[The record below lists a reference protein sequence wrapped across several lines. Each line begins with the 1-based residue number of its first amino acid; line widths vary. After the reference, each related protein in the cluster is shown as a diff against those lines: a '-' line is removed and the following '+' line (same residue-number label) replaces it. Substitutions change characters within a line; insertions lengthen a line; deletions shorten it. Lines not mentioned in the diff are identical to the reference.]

1 MALREIYVSPE
12 EIEHYMDLVEHGD
25 SVRAIKECRISHNV
39 GLKEAKIFIRDNECK
54 TPCVVDAVRFTSKA
68 SPIFLMK
75 RLFEL
80 TAEIAE
86 IHKKLENVGDT

>member
-1 MALREIYVSPE
+1 MALREIFVSPD
-12 EIEHYMDLVEHGD
+12 EIEHYMDLAKHGD
-25 SVRAIKECRISHNV
+25 TVRAIKDCRARHNV

-54 TPCVVDAVRFTSKA
+54 TPCVVDGVRFASKA
-68 SPIFLMK
+68 SPMFLMK